1 MQSNGNMADENFE
14 RMQSNGYTGDAKIF
28 ERIRSKGWTA
38 GRRCDVPSIFGANSQ
53 RERLGTYSMH
63 NFAISEVIR
72 MLVSE
77 NDEWK

>member
-28 ERIRSKGWTA
+28 ERIRSKGT
-38 GRRCDVPSIFGANSQ
+38 
-53 RERLGTYSMH
+53 ERLHGYAMCQVFLEQILSVSGTYSMH
-63 NFAISEVIR
+63 NFAITELIR

-77 NDEWK
+77 NDEW

>member
-38 GRRCDVPSIFGANSQ
+38 GYAMCQVFLEQILSVS
-53 RERLGTYSMH
+53 GTYSMH
-63 NFAISEVIR
+63 NFAITEVIR

-77 NDEWK
+77 NDEWI